1 MSPLPFIQRIP
12 ARKLLYSMVEEE
24 RGVECGSI
32 QRVFLKVSERVI
44 KNFLGSISAICLS
57 IFATGDRSR

>member
-32 QRVFLKVSERVI
+32 QRVFLKVSEGL
-44 KNFLGSISAICLS
+44 NCLGSISAICLS
-57 IFATGDRSR
+57 ISATGDRSR